1 MNKYLVLTETI
12 IKSMV
17 SDPET
22 VSAKEFLNED
32 ENDIQIEVLVSKE
45 DIPRIIGKDG
55 KVVAAIRTI
64 VQASSSL
71 SDGKKIKINI
81 DSY

>member
-1 MNKYLVLTETI
+1 MSNYLKLTETL

-17 SDPET
+17 RDTET
-22 VSAKEFLNED
+22 VSVKEFEATEED
-32 ENDIQIEVLVSKE
+32 TIQIEVLISSE
-45 DIPRIIGKDG
+45 DVGRVIGKDG
-55 KVVAAIRTI
+55 KIINAIRTI

-71 SDGKKIKINI
+71 GEGKKIKINI